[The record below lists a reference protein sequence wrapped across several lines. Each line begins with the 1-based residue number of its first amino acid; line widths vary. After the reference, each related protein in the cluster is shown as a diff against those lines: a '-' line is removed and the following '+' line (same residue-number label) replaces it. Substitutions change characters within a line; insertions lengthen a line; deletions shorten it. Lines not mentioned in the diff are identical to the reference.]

1 MNLRD
6 ELNAVTPR
14 LRRYARAL
22 ATGSP
27 NPSALADDLVHAALM
42 RALRA
47 RPGRGTGDLAMQLYA
62 TVTQIHR
69 EAAAVGRSAMA
80 GGTGRPALVGTA
92 VGGAP
97 AAMRHTKLSA
107 GLLSLPLESREAL
120 LLVALEGFDHAE
132 AARIL
137 RVSRG
142 VLITRLTQARTAL
155 DIVLQAC
162 PAARQPARD
171 VPYLRVVN

>member
-6 ELNAVTPR
+6 ELNAITPR

-22 ATGSP
+22 ATGGP
-27 NPSALADDLVHAALM
+27 AASALADDLVQAALM
-42 RALRA
+42 RTLRA
-47 RPGRGTGDLAMQLYA
+47 RSGKGTGDLSVQLYA
-62 TVTQIHR
+62 TVTQLHR
-69 EAAAVGRSAMA
+69 DMAAVGRSAAA
-80 GGTGRPALVGTA
+80 GGTGRPALVAA
-92 VGGAP
+92 VAVP
-97 AAMRHTKLSA
+97 IRHTKLSA

-142 VLITRLTQARTAL
+142 VLTGRLTQARTAL
-155 DIVLQAC
+155 DVFLQTR
-162 PAARQPARD
+162 PAAKQPARD
-171 VPYLRVVN
+171 VPHLRVVN